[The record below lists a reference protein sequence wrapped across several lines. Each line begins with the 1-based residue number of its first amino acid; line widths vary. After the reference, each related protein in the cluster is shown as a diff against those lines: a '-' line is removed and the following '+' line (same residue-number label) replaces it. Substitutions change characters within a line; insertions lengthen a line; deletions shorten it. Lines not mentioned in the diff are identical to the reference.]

1 LPRSSSKTHLQ
12 IINIICN
19 LAQLSYNIVH
29 TAMFEEATV
38 PRAKVTKDDIF
49 TAAHEISL
57 NREKPTLAAIRKK
70 LGAGSQST
78 IHKYLK
84 EWQNASPGDELEVE
98 DNCPSIPYI
107 YREAMERDKIK
118 LEGQL
123 ISLRSSNE
131 TLSFSYQ
138 KSQSKNLKLK
148 NENEAMSQAL
158 LKAEHTCEV
167 LKVKE
172 ESFETLVSQLK
183 DSHEKVMEKLIND
196 NRARISE
203 LMLELKNTMLDSKD
217 KSQSLS
223 SKLHDEIM
231 LEKINVQNEIAK
243 VATLKKDL
251 QDANTQIQKLKAK
264 NDNTALMAKLKKL
277 TDENCKLVGRLT
289 EGR

>member
-1 LPRSSSKTHLQ
+1 
-12 IINIICN
+12 
-19 LAQLSYNIVH
+19 
-29 TAMFEEATV
+29 
-38 PRAKVTKDDIF
+38 
-49 TAAHEISL
+49 
-57 NREKPTLAAIRKK
+57 
-70 LGAGSQST
+70 
-78 IHKYLK
+78 
-84 EWQNASPGDELEVE
+84 
-98 DNCPSIPYI
+98 
-107 YREAMERDKIK
+107 
-118 LEGQL
+118 
-123 ISLRSSNE
+123 
-131 TLSFSYQ
+131 
-138 KSQSKNLKLK
+138 
-148 NENEAMSQAL
+148 
-158 LKAEHTCEV
+158 
-167 LKVKE
+167 
-172 ESFETLVSQLK
+172 
-183 DSHEKVMEKLIND
+183 MEKLIND